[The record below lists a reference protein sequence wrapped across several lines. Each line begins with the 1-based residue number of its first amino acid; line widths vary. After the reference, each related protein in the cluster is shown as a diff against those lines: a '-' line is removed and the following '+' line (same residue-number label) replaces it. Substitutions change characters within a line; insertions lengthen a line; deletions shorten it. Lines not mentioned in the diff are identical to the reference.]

1 MAIDHFCHVMLTS
14 TLTSSKKLIH
24 TELLDSEAAV
34 SLMPLQPNTLLL
46 PQAAPAL
53 HSFMDIYFEVL

>member
-24 TELLDSEAAV
+24 TELLELNAITA
-34 SLMPLQPNTLLL
+34 TLLL

-53 HSFMDIYFEVL
+53 HSFMDCIYFEVL